1 MEMWKNTPGRCAE
14 IPQLVYYP
22 AKNKTSD
29 AAIVIFPGGGFV
41 GRSSHEGKGYAE
53 FLNEAGYDAF
63 VCNYRVE
70 PSYYP
75 LPLLDARRAVRW
87 VRYHAD
93 EYGIDKNKIC
103 VMGSSAGGTIS
114 ALLSTFKGK
123 LENEGIDEIDNESF
137 VPNGQIICYGY
148 ISLCGEGL
156 KLDWANKSLFGE
168 YNSPLE
174 SVISPEL
181 NVTPETPKAFIWQTA
196 EDDCCVLGHSL
207 TYARALREN
216 NVPVEMHIYPYG
228 GHGLGRA
235 QDDPYLSRWTDC
247 LLAWLKAEFK

>member
-1 MEMWKNTPGRCAE
+1 MEMWENTPGRCTE
-14 IPQLVYYP
+14 IPQLTYYP

-41 GRSSHEGKGYAE
+41 ARSSHEGKGYAE
-53 FLNEAGYDAF
+53 FFNEAGYDAF
-63 VCNYRVE
+63 VCDYRVE

-87 VRYHAD
+87 VRYHA
-93 EYGIDKNKIC
+93 EKYGINKDKIC
-103 VMGSSAGGTIS
+103 VIGSSAGGTMS

-123 LENEGIDEIDNESF
+123 LEYEGIDEIDNESF

-148 ISLCGEGL
+148 ISLCKEGL

-168 YNSPLE
+168 YNSLLE
-174 SVISPEL
+174 CVISPEL

-196 EDDCCVLGHSL
+196 NDDCCVLGHSL
-207 TYARALREN
+207 TYAKALREN
-216 NVPVEMHIYPYG
+216 NVPVEMHIFPYG
-228 GHGLGRA
+228 EHGLGRA
-235 QDDPYLSRWTDC
+235 EQYPYVSRWTDY
-247 LLAWLKAEFK
+247 LLAWLNTEFK